1 MPARVHGNPDKIEN
15 GKDQKTKKKA
25 VLGFCLSVMASA
37 SAFII
42 FHDRHEHRSAAFLVA
57 LICSAFSV
65 KDLRLCFLVLL

>member
-15 GKDQKTKKKA
+15 GKDPKTSRFG
-25 VLGFCLSVMASA
+25 VLFISVMASA